1 MAKRGDTMRQTLTLT
16 LLSALASTLLPGTG
30 SAQELKRGLTPED
43 WAYEMA
49 PGVTS
54 RDVTYYSD
62 GAGAFAKV
70 FFPPDFSP
78 NGSYPAVVLA
88 QGWAGSHHSIAKYAA
103 RFAEFG
109 FVAMAIDYRGWGNS
123 DGFVSLVDR
132 LPWPEG
138 ATYLDDVRFTRTTAE
153 VVVKR
158 TRLLPMKQVEDI
170 RNAISFIQG
179 EQGVDPDRIGVWGSS
194 YAGGH
199 AITVAALDTRVK
211 AISVQIPSIAGRD
224 APEGPLGF
232 TGEMLRDAILRAR
245 TGQGQEMETGF
256 SIPRMVDVETNEA
269 ARDYRP
275 FHELRHIGDRP
286 VQFIVAER
294 EELFDNREHAYS
306 AMEVLTGPKR
316 LISVPGVTH
325 FEMYIDDPFE
335 ISSGAA
341 AEWFLEH
348 L

>member
-1 MAKRGDTMRQTLTLT
+1 MPKMLTRA
-16 LLSALASTLLPGTG
+16 LLCILSVATFAGAA
-30 SAQELKRGLTPED
+30 SAQEIKRGLTPED

-62 GAGAFAKV
+62 GTAAFAKI
-70 FFPPDFSP
+70 FLPPNFSP
-78 NGSYPAVVLA
+78 NGSYPAIVLA

-103 RFAEFG
+103 RFAAHG
-109 FVAMAIDYRGWGNS
+109 LVAMAIDYRGWGNS
-123 DGFVSLVDR
+123 EGFVSLVNR
-132 LPWPEG
+132 LPPPEG
-138 ATYLDDVRFTRTTAE
+138 LTYLDDVRFTRTNAE

-179 EQGVDPDRIGVWGSS
+179 EPGIDPDRIGLWGSS

-199 AITVAALDTRVK
+199 AISVGALDTRVK
-211 AISVQIPSIAGRD
+211 VISVQIPSIAGKSM
-224 APEGPLGF
+224 PEGPLGLE
-232 TGEMLRDAILRAR
+232 GDLLQDAILRAR
-245 TGQGQEMETGF
+245 TGQGQEFETGY
-256 SIPRMVDVETNEA
+256 SIPRMVDIETNEA

-275 FHELRHIGDRP
+275 FHSLRHIGARP

-306 AMEVLTGPKR
+306 AVEVLTGPKR
-316 LISVPGVTH
+316 LISVPGTTH
-325 FEMYIDDPFE
+325 FEMYINEPFE
-335 ISSGAA
+335 ISSAA
-341 AEWFLEH
+341 AVEWFLEH